1 MGGIEKSAEGSDYE
15 DTKSPA
21 RFRSLTRYS
30 RLIFLSSAMAG
41 LLLAVYQ
48 IMGLHT
54 LTGLAVLENSY
65 LYLLLALFLSNVFL
79 LRRREKFLV
88 QLTWKKMLEQ
98 ISTMLLKWPIFLQ
111 MNLT

>member
-1 MGGIEKSAEGSDYE
+1 MGGIEKLSEGSNYE
-15 DTKSPA
+15 DKKSPA

-30 RLIFLSSAMAG
+30 RLIFLLSAMAG

-48 IMGLHT
+48 IMGLHS

-79 LRRREKFLV
+79 VFPATAKSPRSYIPLYD
-88 QLTWKKMLEQ
+88 
-98 ISTMLLKWPIFLQ
+98 IFLF
-111 MNLT
+111 LICLSVGGYFSVT